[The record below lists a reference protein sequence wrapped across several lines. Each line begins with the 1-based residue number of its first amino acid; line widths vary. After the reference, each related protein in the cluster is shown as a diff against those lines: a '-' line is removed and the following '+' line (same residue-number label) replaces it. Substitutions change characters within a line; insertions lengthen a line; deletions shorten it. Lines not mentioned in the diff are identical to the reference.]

1 MRLVQPKRQSALYS
15 TVQHTAGYRQP
26 EERVCERG
34 SARATVWT
42 EMQHQRTR
50 KQKGWKIQTSPM
62 TGRRFKTK
70 KAGHGQD
77 NEKQKRAENLNTI
90 GEMIQRAKKER
101 ADKRHC
107 GNEMKQKTATT
118 LV

>member
-1 MRLVQPKRQSALYS
+1 
-15 TVQHTAGYRQP
+15 
-26 EERVCERG
+26 
-34 SARATVWT
+34 
-42 EMQHQRTR
+42 
-50 KQKGWKIQTSPM
+50 M

-107 GNEMKQKTATT
+107 GNEMKTAHT
-118 LV
+118 LLNILSSKL